1 MQSEQGK
8 LQQLLEQQEERL
20 LQADKTDGKEA
31 GESDDKKAEE
41 RLAERQAKIKTLSL
55 QKRAAEVMLKIKEK
69 TPAFKRVDFWWVD
82 ELVDHIEFG
91 NHSLSERELMRQ
103 RALIEARKALLLQ
116 STDSNDADHSN
127 NDQSD
132 SGLGEFA
139 ANSDDEPNK
148 PSVSNSTDDNNNS
161 LDIEMAEGT
170 AEGAEEVPDD
180 RTIRIFWKCG
190 VVSTVSSGIN
200 TDEDAPRHLAEMNKK
215 SRKNKKSNSKKNNGK
230 KAKKAKKT
238 DGNNGKKQ

>member
-103 RALIEARKALLLQ
+103 RALIEARKAL
-116 STDSNDADHSN
+116 SHTPDHTTDCDHS
-127 NDQSD
+127 DD
-132 SGLGEFA
+132 GGLDEFA

-148 PSVSNSTDDNNNS
+148 PSVSDSTDDNNNS
-161 LDIEMAEGT
+161 LDTETAEGT
-170 AEGAEEVPDD
+170 AEGAEGLVDD
-180 RTIRIFWKCG
+180 RVIRIFWKCG